1 MTSIATVLRDLSAE
15 ELITLSNELTQTTV
29 PEDALIRKVIKG
41 TELDDVSSPVLAFVG
56 VAGHLH
62 VELVVRLEAHREA
75 LKAIVQYTDEKYSKA
90 VARNALNEG
99 QHGKY

>member
-15 ELITLSNELTQTTV
+15 ELITLSNELTQPTV

-75 LKAIVQYTDEKYSKA
+75 LKAIVQTDEKYSKA